1 MKNSNPFKEE
11 DLAAQDAGQ
20 THISCEDQQ
29 RLLDLQQSIL
39 ESIAASY
46 DSRDVIAQICRLGEG
61 LLPNSVASV
70 MLLDEKHEFLNVYAA
85 PNVPPEGIAQL
96 NGLKPGA
103 GGGSCG
109 NVIYRQEPQYV
120 SNTYTDER
128 WSDLRQLAYNF
139 NLCSCWSVPI
149 FSADKN
155 IIGTFALSS
164 FEHCSPS
171 PFHRKLLE
179 IGSSIIGIV
188 LERNRTAESLT
199 EMSSELVKARA
210 LLQQVIDTTP
220 VRVFWKDR
228 ESRYLGCNPA
238 FARDAGKR
246 DPSEM
251 TGRDDYAMSWAAEAD
266 RYRAV
271 DREVM
276 ESGEP
281 RLNYEEFQIT
291 PDNDKVWRRI
301 SKMPLRDEE
310 GSVFGM
316 LGVYDDITERKHA
329 EELLRESEAR
339 YRRLVENSPDTLYIF
354 SSKSGGIYY
363 SKRVEEL
370 LGYPLHHLFANPL
383 LWNDS
388 IHPDDREN
396 IAQTIRNTGAG
407 DQFAIEYRLRDA
419 LGNWKWVYDRSIQMT
434 EKDGEILIE
443 GLATDITERKRNEE
457 RLNLTARV
465 FANTLDGIL
474 ITDQGLNIVEI
485 NDSFTRI
492 TGYSREDVI
501 GKRPNILA
509 SGQHNDAFYA
519 QMWES
524 IDTYGHWVGEIWD
537 RRKSGEV
544 YPEMLTIS
552 TVKNEQGK
560 VVSYVGVFSDI
571 THIKHHQKQLEQAAH
586 YDALTGIPNR
596 LLLAKLMKQALAH
609 AKRSNTLMA
618 VCYLDLDGFKP
629 INDSFG
635 HDTGDRILIEVARR
649 IEKEIRGDDTVARLG
664 GDEFVILLVGMENP
678 EEWAHS
684 VERLLAAIARPIES
698 RGRFFTLSASI
709 GLTLFPIDDEDA
721 DTLLRNADQAMYI
734 AKQSGK
740 NRYVLYDFEYSRRFR
755 AQQIMLEQIAHG
767 LASDQFELYFQ
778 PKVNLRT
785 RKLIGAEAL
794 IRWNHP
800 ERGLLTPAEFLP
812 ALEGT
817 DLDIRLG
824 EWVIDKALSQLEK
837 WRHSDMRLELSINI
851 SAHHLQSKD
860 FAEKLK
866 QQLEHHPGLPPQ
878 SLQIEILET
887 AALEDLQKVTAI
899 IDECRSFGISF
910 ALDDFG
916 TGYSSLTYLSNLPV
930 NTIKIDQSF
939 VRNMLNDAGDLAI
952 VQGIIALARTFGLG
966 IVAEGI
972 ENADI
977 YQKLLKMGCEIGQGY
992 GIARPMSAAKLEGFR
1007 FDMLHEA

>member
-1 MKNSNPFKEE
+1 MP
-11 DLAAQDAGQ
+11 DADHTTLSIDEQ
-20 THISCEDQQ
+20 R
-29 RLLDLQQSIL
+29 RLLDLQQAIL
-39 ESIAASY
+39 ESVAGGIDHKEAIAE
-46 DSRDVIAQICRLGEG
+46 ICRLGEG

-70 MLLDEKHEFLNVYAA
+70 MLLDENNELLNVYAA
-85 PNVPPEGIAQL
+85 PSIPPEGIAAL
-96 NGLKPGA
+96 NGLKPGP

-109 NVIYRQEPQYV
+109 NVIYTQKAQFV
-120 SNTYTDER
+120 SNTYTDDR
-128 WSDLRQLAYNF
+128 WCNLRQLAYDF
-139 NLCSCWSVPI
+139 DLCSCWSVPI
-149 FSADKN
+149 FSDERK

-164 FEHCSPS
+164 FEHRSPG
-171 PFHRKLLE
+171 PFHKKLLE

-188 LERNRTAESLT
+188 MERNRAEKSLT
-199 EMSSELVKARA
+199 RISSELAKART
-210 LLQQVIDTTP
+210 LLQQIIDTTP
-220 VRVFWKDR
+220 VRLFWKDR

-238 FARDAGKR
+238 FARDAGKK
-246 DPSEM
+246 DPSELV
-251 TGRDDYAMSWAAEAD
+251 GRDDYAMRWAEHAD
-266 RYRAV
+266 RYRAI
-271 DREVM
+271 DRQVM
-276 ESGEP
+276 DSGVP
-281 RLNYEEFQIT
+281 HLNYEEMQT
-291 PDNDKVWRRI
+291 SQDNETIWLSI
-301 SKMPLRDEE
+301 SKMPLRDDE
-310 GSVFGM
+310 GNVFGL

-329 EELLRESEAR
+329 EELLRESEAK
-339 YRRLVENSPDTLYIF
+339 YRRLIEKSPDTLYVF

-370 LGYPLHHLFANPL
+370 LGYPIGYLSANPF
-383 LWNDS
+383 LWTES

-396 IAQTIRNTGAG
+396 IARTVKNTGTG
-407 DQFAIEYRLRDA
+407 DQFAIEYRLRDSKC
-419 LGNWKWVYDRSIQMT
+419 NWKWVYDRSIQVT
-434 EKDGEILIE
+434 KKDDELLIE
-443 GLATDITERKRNEE
+443 GLVTDITERKRSEE

-474 ITDQGLNIVEI
+474 ITDRELNIVEI

-501 GKRPNILA
+501 GQRPNIQA
-509 SGQHNDAFYA
+509 SGQHDEAFYA

-537 RRKSGEV
+537 RRKNGEV

-552 TVKNEQGK
+552 TVKNEQGE

-664 GDEFVILLVGMENP
+664 GDEFVILLVGIEQA

-684 VERLLAAIARPIES
+684 IERLLGAIARPIEAG
-698 RGRFFTLSASI
+698 GRLFSLSASI
-709 GLTLFPIDDEDA
+709 GLTLYPVDDEDA
-721 DTLLRNADQAMYI
+721 DTLLRHADQAMYI

-740 NRYVLYDFEYSRRFR
+740 NRYVLYDFEYGKRFR

-767 LASDQFELYFQ
+767 LAQDQFELYFQ

-785 RKLIGAEAL
+785 RRLVGAEAL

-800 ERGLLTPAEFLP
+800 ERGLLPPAEFLRP
-812 ALEGT
+812 LEGT

-824 EWVIDKALSQLEK
+824 EWVTEKALDHLEE
-837 WRHSDMRLELSINI
+837 WRQSGLDLQLSINI
-851 SAHHLQSKD
+851 SAHHLQSAD
-860 FAEKLK
+860 FAARLRMR
-866 QQLEHHPGLPPQ
+866 LAAHPDLPPL

-887 AALEDLQKVTAI
+887 AALEDVEKVTAI
-899 IDECRSFGISF
+899 IEECRSFGVSF
-910 ALDDFG
+910 SLDDFG
-916 TGYSSLTYLSNLPV
+916 TGYSSLTYLSNLPI
-930 NTIKIDQSF
+930 NTIKVDQSF
-939 VRNMLNDAGDLAI
+939 VRNMLNDKGDLAI
-952 VQGIIALARTFGLG
+952 VQGIIALARTFRLEV
-966 IVAEGI
+966 VAEGI
-972 ENADI
+972 ETAEI
-977 YQKLLKMGCEIGQGY
+977 YRKLLDMGCEIGQGY
-992 GIARPMSAAKLEGFR
+992 GIARPMPAQR
-1007 FDMLHEA
+1007 FSSFEFAGPD